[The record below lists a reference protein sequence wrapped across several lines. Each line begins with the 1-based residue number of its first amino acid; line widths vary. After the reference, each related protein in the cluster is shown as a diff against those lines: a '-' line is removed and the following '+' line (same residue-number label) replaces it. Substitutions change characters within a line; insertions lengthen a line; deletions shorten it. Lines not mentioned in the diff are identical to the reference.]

1 MDNKPDIKD
10 DPVNHPKH
18 YTQGDIECID
28 AMIAAKGIDKVI
40 AFCECNAFKYIWR
53 CNEKNG
59 IEDIEK
65 AIWYEKKAIELRK
78 RVVCQPVVIDPQ
90 NVPI

>member
-1 MDNKPDIKD
+1 MDNEPDIKN

-28 AMIAAKGIDKVI
+28 AMIAAKGIYAVI

-78 RVVCQPVVIDPQ
+78 RVVCQPVVVDPQ
-90 NVPI
+90 DIPI